1 MGKIDFDACM
11 GGLNEI
17 GRDHEESTWNHVDV
31 SAKKVT
37 ASHQLTANHELQF
50 THQDVWSLNHSL
62 QETSCVNSRVFVII
76 CSNQTIP
83 VWHAPQ
89 ETPEE
94 EDQALLRQRANLY
107 SKVVMLQANKVGLAT
122 RLAGS

>member
-11 GGLNEI
+11 DGLNEI

-31 SAKKVT
+31 SANKVT

-50 THQDVWSLNHSL
+50 THQDIWSLNHSL
-62 QETSCVNSRVFVII
+62 QETSCSSSRVFVII
-76 CSNQTIP
+76 CSNQTFS

-94 EDQALLRQRANLY
+94 EDQA
-107 SKVVMLQANKVGLAT
+107 
-122 RLAGS
+122 